1 MTPRKGKP
9 PTPEYQTQGPA
20 PFSLYTP
27 DPYRSY
33 MAPRLTLAGKVPHRL
48 ASGVRR

>member
-1 MTPRKGKP
+1 MTPPKRK
-9 PTPEYQTQGPA
+9 PTPPDHHTQGPP

>member
-20 PFSLYTP
+20 P
-27 DPYRSY
+27 
-33 MAPRLTLAGKVPHRL
+33 HRL